1 MSTIITFKN
10 GMELEPVENI
20 KTGKSYSRICLG
32 VLGKR
37 EDISQENMRDKVLH
51 PILAVLGKVPDIVY
65 MPSDGTSSAVIGAWT
80 DRCEINN
87 EMIHADF
94 RKLGRR
100 AFAMRDA
107 RILKD
112 ASDILVFEQPKSE
125 YLVKLAIREMKKGK
139 RVFSVSAGKNWELQ
153 EWEEDKSCTI
163 D

>member
-1 MSTIITFKN
+1 
-10 GMELEPVENI
+10 MELESEVI
-20 KTGKSYSRICLG
+20 KPGKPHSRICLG

-37 EDISQENMRDKVLH
+37 EDISQEAMRDKVLH

-125 YLVKLAIREMKKGK
+125 YLVKLGIREMKKGK
-139 RVFSVSAGKNWELQ
+139 RIFSVSPGKNWELQ
-153 EWEEDKSCTI
+153 QWEDDTSCTI